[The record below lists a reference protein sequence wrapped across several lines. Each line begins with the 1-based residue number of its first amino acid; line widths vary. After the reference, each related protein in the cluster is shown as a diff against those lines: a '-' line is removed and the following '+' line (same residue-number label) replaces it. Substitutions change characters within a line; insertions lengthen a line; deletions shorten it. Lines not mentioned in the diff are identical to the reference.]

1 MKTWRTILFALIL
14 LALVGCRHPQPTAQP
29 TQETPIATR
38 VAFAPTIETSTPD
51 ELPTGEQPPA
61 EAYPLP
67 PTATPVGPC
76 PYCLPAVTLTAVP
89 PYTEAPSPTEVP
101 HHTRATPMPEGP
113 RPTNTP
119 QAPGPG
125 TAPTPATAV
134 FTYTEATPMPTPTG
148 PTPVATTSPGSQI
161 IPVTVITDTETT
173 PTEGICP
180 PGFTYIDQVCWYHN
194 PTTGDVFLKS
204 PAGFMPPQPILIDIS
219 RERRMVLF
227 AIIEKGRWTLY
238 VARSNGDERRILL
251 GPCDPGRELEARFSP
266 EGRLAVIREFAS
278 RQLVGLYLADLE
290 EDRAWKALEK
300 PAGKTVEVW
309 FAPGERRAI
318 LEVAGANGLELYLAD
333 GETHSVKNLPIARG
347 LRRTAPLLFAP
358 DGSHVIIRLE
368 GKGKK
373 FYAADCQ
380 TGRTNLLF
388 ETSADD
394 WTRTILSP
402 DGSTLAVYIARY
414 EKSPQ
419 GMHPL
424 GGVIHVISIETGQ
437 ARLLAE
443 GNITGTVWFS
453 EDGRWLYFYRDG
465 ERCQVEVK

>member
-1 MKTWRTILFALIL
+1 MYK
-14 LALVGCRHPQPTAQP
+14 
-29 TQETPIATR
+29 
-38 VAFAPTIETSTPD
+38 
-51 ELPTGEQPPA
+51 
-61 EAYPLP
+61 
-67 PTATPVGPC
+67 
-76 PYCLPAVTLTAVP
+76 
-89 PYTEAPSPTEVP
+89 
-101 HHTRATPMPEGP
+101 
-113 RPTNTP
+113 
-119 QAPGPG
+119 
-125 TAPTPATAV
+125 
-134 FTYTEATPMPTPTG
+134 
-148 PTPVATTSPGSQI
+148 
-161 IPVTVITDTETT
+161 
-173 PTEGICP
+173 
-180 PGFTYIDQVCWYHN
+180 
-194 PTTGDVFLKS
+194 
-204 PAGFMPPQPILIDIS
+204 
-219 RERRMVLF
+219 
-227 AIIEKGRWTLY
+227 
-238 VARSNGDERRILL
+238 
-251 GPCDPGRELEARFSP
+251 
-266 EGRLAVIREFAS
+266 
-278 RQLVGLYLADLE
+278 RQ
-290 EDRAWKALEK
+290 
-300 PAGKTVEVW
+300 
-309 FAPGERRAI
+309 GERRAI

-402 DGSTLAVYIARY
+402 DGGTLAVYIARY

-453 EDGRWLYFYRDG
+453 EDGRWLYFYKDG
-465 ERCQVEVK
+465 ERCQANVR